1 MKNKSYYF
9 LTIIR
14 YAVYLLIGMCAV
26 FYGELKNTE
35 MYYFIV
41 FFLMYII
48 VTQFRIYY
56 LRNRKYVIVS
66 MIVDLVLVCLMY
78 SYVRNFSFL
87 FLFISVLDSS
97 IMLSKT
103 QAYASGIICSVVI
116 IIQNVKIPFSL
127 KVGTNLI
134 NILFSILLIFTLVF
148 IGDSFREEQKRK
160 IEAQGLY
167 DRLRESEEKLRGA
180 YEKLERYS
188 ETVEELS
195 ILRERNRISREI
207 HDSVGH
213 TLSAVLMQLQA
224 LLYLIKSD
232 KEESLKTVEEM
243 TGFVRGGIENVR
255 RTVREL
261 KPTDFDRFEGV
272 FAIEEMIRKYKKLT
286 SADIRFILSKEK
298 RSLSSDES
306 FISYRVVQEALNN
319 AIRHGKASLVEVSMQ
334 FNQDRLYIRIKDNGV
349 GTDGIKKGFGM
360 TGMEERVKK
369 LGGNIEFYSERDKG
383 FEVTVNLPKSSEEK
397 NSIINY

>member
-56 LRNRKYVIVS
+56 LRNRKYVSVS
-66 MIVDLVLVCLMY
+66 MVVDLVLVCFMY

-127 KVGTNLI
+127 KAGTNLI

>member
-56 LRNRKYVIVS
+56 LRNRKYVSVS
-66 MIVDLVLVCLMY
+66 MVVDLVLVCFMY

-127 KVGTNLI
+127 KAGTNLI

-286 SADIRFILSKEK
+286 SADIRFILFKREK
-298 RSLSSDES
+298 
-306 FISYRVVQEALNN
+306 
-319 AIRHGKASLVEVSMQ
+319 
-334 FNQDRLYIRIKDNGV
+334 
-349 GTDGIKKGFGM
+349 
-360 TGMEERVKK
+360 
-369 LGGNIEFYSERDKG
+369 
-383 FEVTVNLPKSSEEK
+383 VTVFR
-397 NSIINY
+397 